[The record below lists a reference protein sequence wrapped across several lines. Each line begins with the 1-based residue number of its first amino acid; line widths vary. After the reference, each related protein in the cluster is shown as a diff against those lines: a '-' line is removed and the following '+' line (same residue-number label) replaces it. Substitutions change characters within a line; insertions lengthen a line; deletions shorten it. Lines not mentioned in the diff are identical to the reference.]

1 MKSNSPIRV
10 WQDHAISL
18 LRLDAELS
26 PETGLLSFAVP
37 FFDDAAIHFYFK
49 DESTHST
56 GSLKHRLARS
66 LFLYGIASGWIHE
79 NTTIIEASSGSTAI
93 SEAYFA
99 QRLNLP
105 FIAVMHKNTSL
116 EKVTEVRNY
125 GGSCHFVENPA
136 DVYICA
142 ENLAKETQGHYMD
155 QFTFAERVTD
165 WRGTNNIAQSLFEQV
180 IKENHSAPR
189 WVVVGA
195 GTGGTSS
202 TIGRFITYHCH
213 ATQLCVADP
222 EGSVFS
228 DYFKTRN
235 LAITSLG
242 SRIEGIGRPR
252 PEPSFIPSVI
262 DRVQV
267 VQDKDSIA
275 AMLILS
281 EQFGK
286 KVGPSTGTNFVAMLD
301 LAAELKAKGEQGA
314 IASLLCDSGERY
326 LNTYHNSNWVN
337 REFGDISPNILKL
350 KAVMGLSYASI

>member
-1 MKSNSPIRV
+1 MDLKQPNLSLRS
-10 WQDHAISL
+10 WKHEAISL
-18 LRLDAELS
+18 LRLDAERS
-26 PETGLLSFAVP
+26 PETELLSIAVP
-37 FFDDAAIHFYFK
+37 LFDNAGIHFYLK

-66 LFLYGIASGWIHE
+66 LFLYGISSGWIHE
-79 NTTIIEASSGSTAI
+79 NTTIVEASSGSTAI
-93 SEAYFA
+93 SEAYFS
-99 QRLNLP
+99 QLLNLP

-116 EKVTEVRNY
+116 EKVAEVRNY
-125 GGSCHFVENPA
+125 GGSCHFVENPSEIY
-136 DVYICA
+136 VCA
-142 ENLAKETQGHYMD
+142 ENLAKQTHGHYMD

-180 IKENHSAPR
+180 IKKEHFPPR
-189 WVVVGA
+189 WIVVGA

-202 TIGRFITYHCH
+202 TIGRFITYHSH
-213 ATQLCVADP
+213 HTQLCIADP

-228 DYFKTRN
+228 EYFKKRDLT
-235 LAITSLG
+235 ITSQG

-252 PEPSFIPSVI
+252 PEPSFIPDVI

-267 VQDKDSIA
+267 IQDKDSIA

-281 EQFGK
+281 ERFGK

-301 LAAELKAKGEQGA
+301 LAAELKARGESGA

-337 REFGDISPNILKL
+337 CEFGDISPNLLKL
-350 KAVMGLSYASI
+350 RAITSF